1 MHLDVSKIRASVL
14 SSVFLPF
21 VFRDPQFLNI
31 LLMRS
36 GGGNQ
41 NSKEKHRW
49 GGGGV
54 RERP

>member
-36 GGGNQ
+36 GGGTRKARKNTD
-41 NSKEKHRW
+41 
-49 GGGGV
+49 GGAV
-54 RERP
+54 E